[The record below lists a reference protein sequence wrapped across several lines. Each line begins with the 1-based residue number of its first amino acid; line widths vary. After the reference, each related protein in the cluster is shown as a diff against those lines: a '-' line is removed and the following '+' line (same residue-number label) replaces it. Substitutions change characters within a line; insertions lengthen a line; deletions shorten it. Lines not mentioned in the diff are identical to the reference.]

1 MFKNIGRSLVTA
13 FAIGLLAG
21 GCAVFHAQSS
31 SVRQQ
36 TVRLHVDNQNFS
48 DATLYIRYEG
58 TGPIRLGQVTGK
70 TQDVFTFRYRP
81 GRVRIEIRLLA
92 GGTHTTDSIPV
103 DPGDD
108 LDLIIPSN
116 LDQAVIR

>member
-1 MFKNIGRSLVTA
+1 MFKRIGRSLVPVLAVT
-13 FAIGLLAG
+13 LLAG
-21 GCAVFHAQSS
+21 GCALFRAQPSS
-31 SVRQQ
+31 ARQE

-48 DATLYIRYEG
+48 DATIYVRYEG
-58 TGPIRLGQVTGK
+58 ASPLRLGQVTGK

-81 GRVRIEIRLLA
+81 GQVRIEIKLLA
-92 GGTHTTDSIPV
+92 GGTHLTDAIPV

-116 LDQAVIR
+116 IDQAVIR